1 MVRFLHHLQQL
12 EQVKSVEA
20 HTLMVNFLRSDMVT
34 IIINLKQVKE
44 QTKKRRSL
52 VRAAEDHCG
61 NDDSR
66 ASSPVSAEQNL
77 ERVLTTQTNQIPPPS
92 ETIHFWSTAKLKKRQ
107 KRTPR
112 GTVACLAQRRVII
125 IIIHRARVTTHK
137 RR

>member
-52 VRAAEDHCG
+52 VRAAEEHCG
-61 NDDSR
+61 TMI
-66 ASSPVSAEQNL
+66 L
-77 ERVLTTQTNQIPPPS
+77 ERPRPFQPNKIWS
-92 ETIHFWSTAKLKKRQ
+92 EY
-107 KRTPR
+107 
-112 GTVACLAQRRVII
+112 
-125 IIIHRARVTTHK
+125 
-137 RR
+137 